1 MHLDIVTPKDLAEME
16 ARLSQIL
23 IQQAKPEIL
32 YLSINQVAQRTG
44 FHPKTV
50 RRWISEGKPGKDGK
64 RIFLPIKI
72 FTSSEQRVLLSDLI
86 EFANAS

>member
-1 MHLDIVTPKDLAEME
+1 MQFDIVTPQDLKAME
-16 ARLSQIL
+16 ERLSQIL
-23 IQQAKPEIL
+23 TSQVKPEVL

-64 RIFLPIKI
+64 RIYLPIKI
-72 FTSSEQRVLLSDLI
+72 FTESEQRVLLSDLI